1 VVNCT
6 VSVERRRRRRARPV
20 AWRAVGD
27 ATTRATATEA
37 TDRAVVLGCEIDRL
51 DMAATVGRCE
61 EIVRGGRFAQ
71 QVSVNAAKL
80 VAMREDPE
88 LRAAVESCELINADG
103 QAVVWASRLLGDP
116 LPERVAGIDLM
127 HELIA
132 LAARRGYGIFVLG
145 AKREVLETAVE
156 RLRAQHPD
164 LRIAGYRDG
173 YFEEGESESVAAA
186 IRESGADI
194 LFVAISSPRKER
206 WLAAHRLQLGVSF
219 AMGVGGSID
228 VVAGV
233 TRRAPRRWQ
242 RLGLEWLYRL
252 LQEPRRMLR
261 RYLVSNLRFLGLLGR
276 ELATRR
282 LGRSQ

>member
-1 VVNCT
+1 MEDAT
-6 VSVERRRRRRARPV
+6 RARV
-20 AWRAVGD
+20 AD
-27 ATTRATATEA
+27 A
-37 TDRAVVLGCEIDRL
+37 TDRAVVLGCAIDRL
-51 DMAATVGRCE
+51 DMAATVARCE
-61 EIVRGGRFAQ
+61 DFLAAGRFAQ
-71 QVSVNAAKL
+71 QMSINAAKL

-88 LRAAVESCELINADG
+88 LRAAIEDCDLINADG
-103 QAVVWASRLLGDP
+103 QAVVWASRMVGDP

-132 LAARRGYGIFVLG
+132 LSARRGYGVYVLG
-145 AKREVLETAVE
+145 ARREVLETAVE
-156 RLRAQHPD
+156 RLRDRYPG
-164 LRIAGYRDG
+164 LRLAGYRDG
-173 YFEEGESESVAAA
+173 YFEEADSREVAAE

-194 LFVAISSPRKER
+194 LFVAMSSPRKER
-206 WLAAHRLQLGVSF
+206 WLAAHGAELGVSL

-233 TRRAPRRWQ
+233 TRRAPRSWQ

-261 RYLVSNLRFLGLLGR
+261 RYLVSNVRFLALLGR

-282 LGRSQ
+282 FGRSQ

>member
-1 VVNCT
+1 M
-6 VSVERRRRRRARPV
+6 E
-20 AWRAVGD
+20 D
-27 ATTRATATEA
+27 ATRAAVA
-37 TDRAVVLGCEIDRL
+37 QPTDRAVVLGCEIDRL
-51 DMAATVGRCE
+51 DMAATVARCE
-61 EIVRGGRFAQ
+61 EILSAGRFAQ
-71 QVSVNAAKL
+71 QMSVNAAKL
-80 VAMREDPE
+80 VAMRDDSE

-132 LAARRGYGIFVLG
+132 LATRRGYGIYVLG
-145 AKREVLETAVE
+145 ARHDVLETAVE
-156 RLRAQHPD
+156 RLRAQHPG
-164 LRIAGYRDG
+164 LRVAGYRDG
-173 YFEEGESESVAAA
+173 YFAEDESPEVAAE
-186 IRESGADI
+186 IRDSGADV
-194 LFVAISSPRKER
+194 LFVAMSSPRKER
-206 WLAAHRLQLGVSF
+206 WLGAHGAELGVSL

-233 TRRAPRRWQ
+233 TRRAPRSWQ

-261 RYLVSNLRFLGLLGR
+261 RYLVSNVRFLALLGG

-282 LGRSQ
+282 LGRRWRSRRAGPS